1 MKTFGLSVYIKYKNG
16 MNRNE
21 KIKIEFGKFK
31 FECVNPSYLSIS
43 IIIAIVIFLI
53 IIL

>member
-1 MKTFGLSVYIKYKNG
+1 MKTYGWLVTIKYKKG

-43 IIIAIVIFLI
+43 IIVIIVIFLI